1 VLFHLLRIKGVI
13 FYHLFKF
20 DGILVVPVVSNVC
33 ATQTLETTG
42 VDATQND
49 SFDCVVEQFAD
60 SKML

>member
-1 VLFHLLRIKGVI
+1 LLCIKAVI

-20 DGILVVPVVSNVC
+20 DGILVVSVVSN
-33 ATQTLETTG
+33 TQTLETTG
-42 VDATQND
+42 VDATQNE

>member
-1 VLFHLLRIKGVI
+1 VLFHLLRIKAVI

-33 ATQTLETTG
+33 DTRTLETTG
-42 VDATQND
+42 VDATQNEP
-49 SFDCVVEQFAD
+49 FDCVVEQFAD